1 MFKALALATVLAMTG
16 SDCKRHLDDTEFG
29 RRIPIASNDNTLTAL
44 VGTPYSPL
52 VQGTD
57 CTPMCLFKDAQNSFC
72 WKFQS
77 PMLTA
82 GYDW

>member
-1 MFKALALATVLAMTG
+1 MKAIKTLLIATVLSLTTG
-16 SDCKRHLDDTEFG
+16 TDAKRHLDDTEFG

-57 CTPMCLFKDAQNSFC
+57 CTPMCLFKDAANSFC
-72 WKFQS
+72 WKF
-77 PMLTA
+77 
-82 GYDW
+82 